1 MNTIL
6 NGRLTWSGIKDRW
19 RNVYVGA
26 LTLRQISDIIGD
38 KVPKIKQFINSV
50 ENMLEYR
57 NNILEEISK
66 LNLKQNQMVVVTLT
80 NRVVTRERSD
90 PKTGEKKL
98 LSTDTSQ
105 THSLSVIQK

>member
-1 MNTIL
+1 M
-6 NGRLTWSGIKDRW
+6 IKII
-19 RNVYVGA
+19 NQ
-26 LTLRQISDIIGD
+26 QIMLSLFKSKSKPIEQDITG
-38 KVPKIKQFINSV
+38 VP
-50 ENMLEYR
+50 

-90 PKTGEKKL
+90 PNTGEKKL

-105 THSLSVIQK
+105 THSLTVIQK

>member
-1 MNTIL
+1 MLSLFKSKSKPIE
-6 NGRLTWSGIKDRW
+6 
-19 RNVYVGA
+19 
-26 LTLRQISDIIGD
+26 QDITG
-38 KVPKIKQFINSV
+38 VP
-50 ENMLEYR
+50 